1 MKPAL
6 TGMSPKILVVDDEP
20 YMLRFIQILLER
32 DGYTMIRAGNGREA
46 VEVAKRESPHLVIMD
61 AMMPKM
67 DGMTALRELKQD
79 AATRSIPVIMLTANP
94 HKFTRE
100 EAESLGATTFLTKP
114 FSPTR
119 LLNEVRRYAPPSEPA
134 TPTPS

>member
-1 MKPAL
+1 MSPEP
-6 TGMSPKILVVDDEP
+6 TGLPPKILVVDDEP

-32 DGYTMIRAGNGREA
+32 DGYSMIRAGNGREA
-46 VEVAKRESPHLVIMD
+46 VEVAKRENPQLVIMD

-79 AATRSIPVIMLTANP
+79 EATRSIPVIMLTANP

-100 EAESLGATTFLTKP
+100 EAESLGATIFLTKP

-119 LLNEVRRYAPPSEPA
+119 LLSEVRRYAPPKDPSQAEPA
-134 TPTPS
+134 

>member
-1 MKPAL
+1 MKPELKGA
-6 TGMSPKILVVDDEP
+6 SPKILVVDDEP

-32 DGYTMIRAGNGREA
+32 DGYSMIRAGNGGEA
-46 VEVAKRESPHLVIMD
+46 VEVAKRENPQLVIMD

-67 DGMTALRELKQD
+67 DGMSALRALKQD
-79 AATRSIPVIMLTANP
+79 EATRSIPVIMLTANP

-114 FSPTR
+114 FSPTQ
-119 LLNEVRRYAPPSEPA
+119 LLSEVRRYAPPPDPAPSEPA
-134 TPTPS
+134 

>member
-1 MKPAL
+1 MNPELK
-6 TGMSPKILVVDDEP
+6 TVSPKILVVDDEP

-32 DGYTMIRAGNGREA
+32 DGYGMIRAGNGREA
-46 VEVAKRESPHLVIMD
+46 VEVAKRENPQLVIMD

-67 DGMTALRELKQD
+67 DGMAALKELKQD
-79 AATRSIPVIMLTANP
+79 EATRSIPVIMLTANP

-100 EAESLGATTFLTKP
+100 EAESLGATIFLTKP

-119 LLNEVRRYAPPSEPA
+119 LLSEVRRYAPPPE
-134 TPTPS
+134 TR

>member
-1 MKPAL
+1 MNPELKNL
-6 TGMSPKILVVDDEP
+6 SPKILVVDDEP

-32 DGYTMIRAGNGREA
+32 DGYAMIRASNGREA
-46 VEVAKRESPHLVIMD
+46 VEVAKREHPKLVIMD

-67 DGMTALRELKQD
+67 DGLTALRELKQD
-79 AATRSIPVIMLTANP
+79 DATRSIPVIMLTANP

-119 LLNEVRRYAPPSEPA
+119 LLSEVRRYAPPHD
-134 TPTPS
+134 PTEARSD

>member
-1 MKPAL
+1 
-6 TGMSPKILVVDDEP
+6 
-20 YMLRFIQILLER
+20 MLRFIQILLER
-32 DGYTMIRAGNGREA
+32 DGYGMIRASNGSEA
-46 VEVAKRESPHLVIMD
+46 VEAAKRERPDLIIMD

-67 DGMTALRELKQD
+67 DGMTALRELKHD
-79 AATRSIPVIMLTANP
+79 EATRLIPVIMLTANP

-119 LLNEVRRYAPPSEPA
+119 LLTEVRRYAPPHEP
-134 TPTPS
+134 TQTERS